1 LISNIINSIFNNH
14 YSFTGIIMQEVILH
28 EVGMRDGLQVEK
40 AIVPIE
46 QKIIWIDKLID
57 SGIDIIQIGSFVHPD
72 RVPQM
77 ADTDRLFSEY
87 TSKQKSRAVIF
98 SGLVLNEKGFE
109 RGLSCGVEMFCM
121 GVSASDTHS
130 QKNTGMTTAEATE
143 RIINIGKRAV
153 QENKIIQ
160 VSVQSAFGC
169 SFEGIVPEERVLR
182 IVKQFLEAGFKK
194 ISLAD
199 TAGFAD
205 PWQTENLFESVI
217 KLDKEVEYACHFHDT
232 YGLGIAN
239 CYAALKVG
247 VKYFESAFGGLG
259 GCPFTAVTSGNVC
272 SEDLINLMHKMNI
285 RKDINNEKIIEVTK
299 EAATFFKRDLPGIIY
314 KK

>member
-1 LISNIINSIFNNH
+1 
-14 YSFTGIIMQEVILH
+14 MQEVILH

-40 AIVPIE
+40 TIVPFE
-46 QKIIWIDKLID
+46 QKITWIDKLIE
-57 SGIDIIQIGSFVHPD
+57 SGIDIIQIGSFVHPG

-77 ADTDRLFSEY
+77 ADTDKLFSEY
-87 TSKQKSRAVIF
+87 TSKQKSRGVIF

-109 RGLSCGVEMFCM
+109 RGLACGVEMFCM

-143 RIINIGKRAV
+143 RIINIGKRAI
-153 QENKIIQ
+153 QENKKIQ

-169 SFEGIVPEERVLR
+169 SFEGVVPEERVLR

-205 PWQTENLFESVI
+205 PWQTENLFESVS
-217 KLDKEVEYACHFHDT
+217 KLDKDVEYACHFHDT

-272 SEDLINLMHKMNI
+272 SEDLINLLHKMNI
-285 RKDINNEKIIEVTK
+285 RKDINNDKIVEVTK
-299 EAATFFKRDLPGIIY
+299 EAAKFFGRDLPGIIY